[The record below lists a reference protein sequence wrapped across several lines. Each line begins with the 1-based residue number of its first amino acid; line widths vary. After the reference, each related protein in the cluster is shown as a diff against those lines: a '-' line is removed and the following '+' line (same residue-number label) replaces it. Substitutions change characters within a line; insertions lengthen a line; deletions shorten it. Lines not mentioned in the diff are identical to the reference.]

1 MSFPFVSGKVFGVCC
16 PRPDSKPSV
25 SVPGSGNVVVDV
37 EEGEGEEG
45 EEEAYPIESQIN
57 SNCGARFVGAQRIV
71 NGQVTRKHEL
81 PFMVRLIFCIVR
93 LPSRLFGRLGSV
105 VGRLS

>member
-25 SVPGSGNVVVDV
+25 TVPGSDNFVVDV

-45 EEEAYPIESQIN
+45 EEEEYPIESQIN
-57 SNCGARFVGAQRIV
+57 SNCGARYVGAQRIV

-81 PFMVRLIFCIVR
+81 PFMVRLFIA
-93 LPSRLFGRLGSV
+93 LFVCPAGFSAGWAV
-105 VGRLS
+105 VHW

>member
-25 SVPGSGNVVVDV
+25 TVPGSDNVVVDV
-37 EEGEGEEG
+37 EEGKGEEG
-45 EEEAYPIESQIN
+45 EEEEYPIESLIN
-57 SNCGARFVGAQRIV
+57 SNCGQRFVGPQRIV

-81 PFMVRLIFCIVR
+81 PFMVRLIFCVVR

-105 VGRLS
+105 VERLS

>member
-1 MSFPFVSGKVFGVCC
+1 MSPGKVFGVCC

-25 SVPGSGNVVVDV
+25 TVPGSDNIVVDV

-45 EEEAYPIESQIN
+45 EEEEYPIESLVN
-57 SNCGARFVGAQRIV
+57 SNCGQRFVGAQRIV

-81 PFMVRLIFCIVR
+81 PFMVRLIFLRCSSAR
-93 LPSRLFGRLGSV
+93 PSLRQ
-105 VGRLS
+105 VGQRYD

>member
-25 SVPGSGNVVVDV
+25 TVPGSDNFVVDV
-37 EEGEGEEG
+37 EEGEGEG
-45 EEEAYPIESQIN
+45 RREEEEYPIESLIN
-57 SNCGARFVGAQRIV
+57 SNCGQRFVGPQRIV

-81 PFMVRLIFCIVR
+81 PFMVRLFFLRCSSAR
-93 LPSRLFGRLGSV
+93 PAFRQ
-105 VGRLS
+105 VGQCCC